1 MHQLQRTRTTLRKRR
16 SLPLAVLL
24 RKTSQSLAPVVHVAS
39 CVRLVQHVLKMV
51 HRILHRILHRL
62 RRLRLLHQA
71 LAKMPARPTLLS
83 LMRGKAAKN
92 TAMNPAPRL
101 VEHVVTA
108 HVAMINPVQM
118 RARHRQALAHLMTSQ
133 ILAPSATTT
142 AVMHA
147 ITTKRATLR
156 KITVAIIPITA
167 SAGAATT
174 TAAMTATTTAVAIT
188 VVAITAPAMATMMAT
203 TAMVIAVATTTA
215 ITIVVVAI
223 ATRMMTTDVVDVA
236 DVATVATAGA
246 MTATVVKTAMTCRF
260 AMVTSCRLL
269 AAS

>member
-16 SLPLAVLL
+16 GLPLAVLL
-24 RKTSQSLAPVVHVAS
+24 RKTIQSLAPCVTVAS
-39 CVRLVQHVLKMV
+39 CVRLVKHALKMR
-51 HRILHRILHRL
+51 HRILHTL
-62 RRLRLLHQA
+62 RRLRLLHQP
-71 LAKMPARPTLLS
+71 LAKMPARPTLLL

-133 ILAPSATTT
+133 ILAPSATST

-156 KITVAIIPITA
+156 KITVAIIPTTA

-203 TAMVIAVATTTA
+203 TAKIGRAHV
-215 ITIVVVAI
+215 
-223 ATRMMTTDVVDVA
+223 
-236 DVATVATAGA
+236 
-246 MTATVVKTAMTCRF
+246 
-260 AMVTSCRLL
+260 
-269 AAS
+269 